1 MKFVDISTFIKDTQ
15 LLFHILDEVVEEV
28 GVSLVVQ
35 VVIDNTR
42 AYNKTTKMMLM
53 EKNSNF
59 TGLYM
64 LFIVYI

>member
-35 VVIDNTR
+35 VIIDNTR

-53 EKNSNF
+53 EKKSNF